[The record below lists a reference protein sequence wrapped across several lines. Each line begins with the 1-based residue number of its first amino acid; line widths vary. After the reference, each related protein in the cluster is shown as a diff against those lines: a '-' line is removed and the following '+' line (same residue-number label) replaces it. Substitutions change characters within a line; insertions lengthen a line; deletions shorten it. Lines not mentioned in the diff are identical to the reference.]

1 MPGMLP
7 ELIVRKPVHLVTEP
21 WSDDLVFS
29 DGAVRERPATRDV
42 TVLGRG
48 LYILPGMI
56 DAHAHLMTSPRLG
69 ESGYT
74 ESWRLSPG
82 QRRRRIRE
90 HLATQGRAGVAAVR
104 DMGAASGGVVEVARR
119 RRGSARPFLQ
129 AAGRFI
135 APPRRYPAGVAHE
148 VRGATS
154 LASTALEEASRGGG
168 WVKLIGDYLDRDDP
182 ERDPAG
188 EWTSEEIAAA
198 VAAAHAA
205 GARVAIHAMT
215 AKIAQGAIEAGVD
228 TVEHGCGL
236 EEADLQH
243 MATLG
248 IAWTPTLAAF
258 VHLLD
263 RIRAGEPLLPAA
275 FMERSVERVR
285 WLVSRAEAAG
295 VVMLCGTDGIL
306 RHGDVAREVLA
317 LADAGLNHLAALRAA
332 TVDGWTF
339 LGLGEPLQDGSPAD
353 ALVFERNPLDDPRLL
368 LRPIYVIRA
377 GRLFPQ
383 RPDR

>member
-7 ELIVRKPVHLVTEP
+7 ELVVRKPIHLVTDP

-29 DGAVRERPATRDV
+29 DRVVRDRPASRDV
-42 TVLGRG
+42 TELGQG

-90 HLATQGRAGVAAVR
+90 HLATQGRAGIAAVR
-104 DMGAASGGVVEVARR
+104 DMGAASGDVVEVARR
-119 RRGSARPFLQ
+119 RRGPARPFLQ

-154 LASTALEEASRGGG
+154 LASTAHEEASRGGG

-182 ERDPAG
+182 GRNPEG
-188 EWTSEEIAAA
+188 EWTREEIAAA
-198 VAAAHAA
+198 VTAAHAVQA
-205 GARVAIHAMT
+205 KVAIHAMT
-215 AKIAQGAIEAGVD
+215 AAVAQHAIDAGVD

-236 EEADLQH
+236 EDADLQH

-258 VHLLD
+258 AHLLD

-275 FMERSVERVR
+275 FMERSVERLR
-285 WLVSRAEAAG
+285 WLVSRAAAAG

-306 RHGDVAREVLA
+306 RHGDVALEVLA
-317 LADAGLNHLAALRAA
+317 LADAGLNHEAALRAA
-332 TVDGWTF
+332 TVDAWMF
-339 LGLGEPLQDGSPAD
+339 LGLGAPLQDGSPAD

-368 LRPIYVIRA
+368 LRPSYVIRA
-377 GRLFPQ
+377 GRVLSP
-383 RPDR
+383 RPER